1 MIELAMLFGAGFLTA
16 AVLGMFVANAVWRRA
31 VRLTTKR
38 IQAAMPVS
46 LADIKADRDQL
57 RAEFAL
63 STRKLEMAVDDLKKR
78 TQVQLVDIGKK
89 NEQIRILIEEVKTR
103 SEQQR
108 QFEGREQ
115 ELRAIILTTESQ
127 LGTTMR
133 DLRSAEKAVEKATE
147 SLALRERELADTKAS
162 SDERRVELAALQTN
176 LARVEDEL
184 GEVRRVRDRIE
195 SERQS
200 ALTSLAEAEA
210 NHANARAGASAAQ
223 AKLMAGEETVR
234 LQADELGKLQARV
247 MEQAAAIT
255 AGVVNA
261 NETATR
267 VQALIDERDR
277 LESDMARRV
286 GEAETRSSSLLDEL
300 ERLRSERAVFE
311 GQLKAARED
320 RDKALSGA
328 RLLEGAAQENWE
340 RERVDNALLRER
352 MNDLAAEI
360 VAMTAQLEG
369 GQSKINLMIEE
380 ADAAAHAPVG
390 GLPRIDAELSRTTT
404 ADMPTT
410 LAGRVKAL
418 QSRAARAK

>member
-63 STRKLEMAVDDLKKR
+63 STRKLELAVDDLKKR

-147 SLALRERELADTKAS
+147 SLAQRERELADTKAS

-234 LQADELGKLQARV
+234 SQADELGKLQARV

>member
-89 NEQIRILIEEVKTR
+89 NEQIRILIDEVKTR

-147 SLALRERELADTKAS
+147 SLAQRERELADTKAS

-195 SERQS
+195 NERQS
-200 ALTSLAEAEA
+200 ALSSLAEAEA
-210 NHANARAGASAAQ
+210 NHANARASASAAQ

-234 LQADELGKLQARV
+234 SQADELGKLQARV
-247 MEQAAAIT
+247 LEQAAAIT

-286 GEAETRSSSLLDEL
+286 GEAEMRSSSLLDEL
-300 ERLRSERAVFE
+300 ERLRSERAAIE

-390 GLPRIDAELSRTTT
+390 GLPRIEAELARTTT
-404 ADMPTT
+404 TEVPTT

>member
-89 NEQIRILIEEVKTR
+89 NEQIRILIDEVKTR

-147 SLALRERELADTKAS
+147 SLAQRERELADTKAS

-195 SERQS
+195 NERQS
-200 ALTSLAEAEA
+200 ALSSLAEAEA
-210 NHANARAGASAAQ
+210 NHANARASASAAQ

-234 LQADELGKLQARV
+234 SQADELGKLQARV
-247 MEQAAAIT
+247 LEQAAAIT

-300 ERLRSERAVFE
+300 ERLRSERAAIE

-390 GLPRIDAELSRTTT
+390 GLPRIEAELARTTT
-404 ADMPTT
+404 TEVPTT

>member
-108 QFEGREQ
+108 QFESREQ
-115 ELRAIILTTESQ
+115 ELRTIILTTESQ

-147 SLALRERELADTKAS
+147 SLVQRERELADTKAS
-162 SDERRVELAALQTN
+162 ADERRVELAALQTN

-200 ALTSLAEAEA
+200 ALSRLAEAEA

-223 AKLMAGEETVR
+223 AKLLAGEETVR
-234 LQADELGKLQARV
+234 SQADELGKLQARV

-300 ERLRSERAVFE
+300 ERLRSERAAIE

-352 MNDLAAEI
+352 LNDLAAEI

-369 GQSKINLMIEE
+369 GHS
-380 ADAAAHAPVG
+380 
-390 GLPRIDAELSRTTT
+390 
-404 ADMPTT
+404 
-410 LAGRVKAL
+410 
-418 QSRAARAK
+418 

>member
-352 MNDLAAEI
+352 MNDLAAEM